1 MFPRA
6 SALGERLWSSPSVN
20 WKDNFMDVEIRMVTH
35 RQLLVDRGIKADALQ
50 PEYCYL
56 SEGSCELH
64 DSEDKTTTDTTTTSS
79 SGNDLNIHT
88 SFLGIMII
96 LTFFSNSEIFITI

>member
-64 DSEDKTTTDTTTTSS
+64 NSEEDTTTAPTTTS
-79 SGNDLNIHT
+79 GVGDNLNIHR
-88 SFLGIMII
+88 SLLSIMTI
-96 LTFFSNSEIFITI
+96 LTFSAIPGY